1 MNVLLFIIIL
11 LVLIIVHEFGH
22 FILAKRSGIRVD
34 EFGIGFPPRALT
46 LFRKGETAYTLNWLP
61 IGGFVKIFGEDPDD
75 PEIKG
80 ADYHRSFVAKP
91 KLLQAF
97 VLVAGVLFNILTAW
111 FLFWIVF
118 MVGAPSVLSPE
129 ETGTVTD
136 QELAI
141 VQVLQ
146 NSPAEEAGFLAGDS
160 ILELR
165 AGEEELLSPTAQT
178 ASDFIAE
185 RAGTPIS
192 VTIARDKETL
202 NITAIPKAG
211 LVDSE
216 PDRAVLGF
224 AMAETG
230 IVSYAPHTALFESFI
245 FTGETLWA
253 VTVGIVTFL
262 LGALT
267 FSADLSQIAGPV
279 GIVGLVGD
287 AASLGVVSLLMFTAF
302 ISLNLAVVNLIPVPA
317 LDGGRLLFVLIE
329 AVKGSSINPGVAA
342 RMNAI
347 GFFLLILLMIVV
359 TYNDI
364 LRIFS

>member
-146 NSPAEEAGFLAGDS
+146 NSWRVIQYSSFVRGKRSFS
-160 ILELR
+160 LR
-165 AGEEELLSPTAQT
+165 
-178 ASDFIAE
+178 
-185 RAGTPIS
+185 
-192 VTIARDKETL
+192 
-202 NITAIPKAG
+202 
-211 LVDSE
+211 
-216 PDRAVLGF
+216 
-224 AMAETG
+224 
-230 IVSYAPHTALFESFI
+230 PHRRHL
-245 FTGETLWA
+245 
-253 VTVGIVTFL
+253 
-262 LGALT
+262 
-267 FSADLSQIAGPV
+267 
-279 GIVGLVGD
+279 
-287 AASLGVVSLLMFTAF
+287 
-302 ISLNLAVVNLIPVPA
+302 ISLRSAQVPRSQ
-317 LDGGRLLFVLIE
+317 LPLRVIRKRSTSPPYQRRVL
-329 AVKGSSINPGVAA
+329 
-342 RMNAI
+342 
-347 GFFLLILLMIVV
+347 
-359 TYNDI
+359 
-364 LRIFS
+364 